1 MRGELISLCSFFFS
15 LFFFSCFSAAAKPPG
30 ENFCEN
36 SFSGTG
42 PKRCAAV
49 RGTTIP
55 GTTACLTATTTS
67 QRTETTTSGSGAWG
81 CGLLPSK
88 EGSPE
93 LYGFRFMREC
103 NVRFRALVPA
113 RRASGAPN
121 INRPLR
127 PVVASLE
134 GSEAW
139 LSGHH
144 RKPRSVPSCLW
155 LVWKVEKFPR
165 SFRFRSETGWRTAR
179 SICWSTLPEAP
190 YSSSIA
196 QGTGSASQSHAGDD
210 EGRCEVRL
218 TAGTLSAPGR
228 SPAARPKPW
237 PHTWHYLAY
246 TPLEKKNIIGIGLE
260 RPM

>member
-1 MRGELISLCSFFFS
+1 MSYRNNNEPANRNNNI
-15 LFFFSCFSAAAKPPG
+15 
-30 ENFCEN
+30 
-36 SFSGTG
+36 
-42 PKRCAAV
+42 
-49 RGTTIP
+49 
-55 GTTACLTATTTS
+55 
-67 QRTETTTSGSGAWG
+67 
-81 CGLLPSK
+81 
-88 EGSPE
+88 
-93 LYGFRFMREC
+93 GFRCVGMRTPSLK
-103 NVRFRALVPA
+103 RGIARAVWIPVHAGVQCPLPGPGP
-113 RRASGAPN
+113 GAPCK
-121 INRPLR
+121 RGAKHKPSAPPR
-127 PVVASLE
+127 GSVFKR
-134 GSEAW
+134 SEAW
-139 LSGHH
+139 RSGHH